1 MKAETAAAATHSLK
15 TISKLLD
22 LSHRRVQQLVA
33 EGVIP
38 KMERGRYELVPVV
51 RAYIHYLRERNIQ
64 AGVVSLEEVRTRK
77 IKAEAELAEMELAK
91 LRGETINVDA
101 AAIVWGEVLGV
112 AKSRLLS
119 IPAKLA
125 PIVAVEDA
133 PAICKALIEEQVFE
147 VLDELAD
154 ELADEIAAWA
164 EDAGSGAD
172 EDGGDGTETAAEIDG
187 ERMGGHP
194 PETVA

>member
-1 MKAETAAAATHSLK
+1 MATATHGAATMA
-15 TISKLLD
+15 KLLD
-22 LSHRRVQQLVA
+22 LSPRRVQQLVKD
-33 EGVIP
+33 GVIP

-77 IKAEAELAEMELAK
+77 IKAEAELAEIDLAHQ
-91 LRGETINVDA
+91 RGETINVDA
-101 AAIVWGEVLGV
+101 AAIVWGEVLSV
-112 AKSRLLS
+112 AKGRLLS

-154 ELADEIAAWA
+154 DISVWA
-164 EDAGSGAD
+164 EDAGSGVDAD
-172 EDGGDGTETAAEIDG
+172 GSDGTEAAAETDD
-187 ERMGGHP
+187 ERMGRQP
-194 PETVA
+194 PEVVA

>member
-1 MKAETAAAATHSLK
+1 MAAASHSLK

-22 LSHRRVQQLVA
+22 LSPRRVQQLVK
-33 EGVIP
+33 EGIIP
-38 KMERGRYELVPVV
+38 KLERGRYELVPVV

-77 IKAEAELAEMELAK
+77 IKAEAELAEIDLAQQ
-91 LRGETINVDA
+91 RGETINGDA

-112 AKSRLLS
+112 AKSRLMS
-119 IPAKLA
+119 GPAKLA

-133 PAICKALIEEQVFE
+133 PAICKALIEEQLFE

-154 ELADEIAAWA
+154 DIAVWA
-164 EDAGSGAD
+164 EDAGSGLD
-172 EDGGDGTETAAEIDG
+172 EGGSAGIETAAEIDDQRVG
-187 ERMGGHP
+187 RQP

>member
-1 MKAETAAAATHSLK
+1 MAATPTFGLK

-22 LSHRRVQQLVA
+22 LSPRRVQQLVK

-51 RAYIHYLRERNIQ
+51 RAYIHYLRERNVQ

-77 IKAEAELAEMELAK
+77 LKAEAELVEIDLAK
-91 LRGETINVDA
+91 QRGETINVEVA
-101 AAIVWGEVLGV
+101 TLVWGEVLSV

-133 PAICKALIEEQVFE
+133 PAMCKALIEEQVVE
-147 VLDELAD
+147 VLDELGGD
-154 ELADEIAAWA
+154 IAVWS
-164 EDAGSGAD
+164 EDAGGDAD
-172 EDGGDGTETAAEIDG
+172 EDGGDGVEATAEIDG
-187 ERMGGHP
+187 QPVGGQP

>member
-1 MKAETAAAATHSLK
+1 MAAASHSLK

-22 LSHRRVQQLVA
+22 LSPRRVQQLVK

-77 IKAEAELAEMELAK
+77 LKAEAELVEIDLAQQ
-91 LRGETINVDA
+91 RGETIKVDA
-101 AAIVWGEVLGV
+101 AAIVWGEVLSA

-125 PIVAVEDA
+125 PMVAVEDD
-133 PAICKALIEEQVFE
+133 PAICKALIEEQVHE
-147 VLDELAD
+147 ALDDLSGWLAEWAD
-154 ELADEIAAWA
+154 EAGPDVAANGG
-164 EDAGSGAD
+164 AGV
-172 EDGGDGTETAAEIDG
+172 ETAAAADG
-187 ERMGGHP
+187 EPVGGP
-194 PETVA
+194 KPAS

>member
-1 MKAETAAAATHSLK
+1 MAAASHSLK

-22 LSHRRVQQLVA
+22 LSPRRVQQLVK

-77 IKAEAELAEMELAK
+77 IKAEAELAEIDLAQQ
-91 LRGETINVDA
+91 RGETINVDA

-112 AKSRLLS
+112 AKSRLMS
-119 IPAKLA
+119 VPAKLA

-154 ELADEIAAWA
+154 EIATWA
-164 EDAGSGAD
+164 EDAGGGVD
-172 EDGGDGTETAAEIDG
+172 DDGGDGTEAAAETDDQ
-187 ERMGGHP
+187 RMGRQP
-194 PETVA
+194 PEVVA

>member
-1 MKAETAAAATHSLK
+1 MAAASHSLK

-22 LSHRRVQQLVA
+22 LSPRRVQQLVK

-77 IKAEAELAEMELAK
+77 IKAEAELAEIDLAQQ
-91 LRGETINVDA
+91 RGETIKVNA

-112 AKSRLLS
+112 AKGRLLS
-119 IPAKLA
+119 VPAKLA

-154 ELADEIAAWA
+154 DIAAWA
-164 EDAGSGAD
+164 EHAGSGAD
-172 EDGGDGTETAAEIDG
+172 EGGSDGTETATETDD
-187 ERMGGHP
+187 ERMGRQP